1 MRRFVL
7 DCSVSAA
14 WCLKDESSRE
24 ADRYL
29 DMLVSG
35 EALVPALWVVEMA
48 NVIVVAERRKRIASG
63 DAEQAL
69 ELLDQLPIVVDQD
82 GVQSMSKIYAMAAGF
97 GIAAYDASYLEV
109 ARRAR
114 LPLASLDRGQ
124 RAAAEKARVRL
135 I

>member
-1 MRRFVL
+1 MKRFVL

-14 WCLKDESSRE
+14 WCLKDESSLD

-29 DMLVSG
+29 DMLASG
-35 EALVPALWVVEMA
+35 EAMVPALWIVEMA
-48 NVIVVAERRKRIASG
+48 NVIVTAERRKRIESG

-69 ELLDQLPIVVDQD
+69 ELLDQLPIVVDEV
-82 GVQSMSKIYAMAAGF
+82 GVQSMSEIYAMAAKL
-97 GIAAYDASYLEV
+97 GIAAYDASYLEL
-109 ARRAR
+109 AKRAR

-124 RAAAEKARVRL
+124 RVAAETARVRL

>member
-1 MRRFVL
+1 MKRFVL

-29 DMLVSG
+29 DMLANG
-35 EALVPALWVVEMA
+35 EAVVPALWVVETS
-48 NVIVVAERRKRIASG
+48 NVLVMAERRKRIARE
-63 DAEQAL
+63 DAEQAM
-69 ELLDQLPIVVDQD
+69 ELLDQLPIVIDAE
-82 GVQSMSKIYAMAAGF
+82 GAQSMPRLFSMASEC

-109 ARRAR
+109 AKRLR

-124 RAAAEKARVRL
+124 RVAAEKSKVRL
-135 I
+135 L